1 MNSNQPP
8 SSRLL
13 LLALLVLTLASCA
26 RVDFEE
32 SLARTNRT
40 TAEFTGGNLALAQT
54 DEQRAAMTKTAA
66 TLLARPLSQQDA
78 VHLALVNSPAIQAM
92 LARNWAEAAR
102 AAQSGR
108 IANPWFV
115 FARTTLADE
124 VEFERALTFGL
135 LDLLT
140 LPLHVR
146 LGLVHRAEH
155 DLLDEAEVVGAG

>member
-54 DEQRAAMTKTAA
+54 DEQRAAMMKTGP

-92 LARNWAEAAR
+92 LARTWAEAAR

-124 VEFERALTFGL
+124 VEIRL
-135 LDLLT
+135 L
-140 LPLHVR
+140 VR
-146 LGLVHRAEH
+146 LTPEAAAALVTAG
-155 DLLDEAEVVGAG
+155 DLARVVARQPQASPAD